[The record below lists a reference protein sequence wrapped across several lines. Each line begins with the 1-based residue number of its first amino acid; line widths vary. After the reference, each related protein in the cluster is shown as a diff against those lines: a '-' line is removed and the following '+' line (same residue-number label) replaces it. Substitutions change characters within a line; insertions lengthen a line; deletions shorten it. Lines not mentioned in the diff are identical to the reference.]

1 MDENQRQMA
10 TFLGYEE
17 VEISREIKGKKS
29 VKVKCLPVRQL
40 AEYAALIDV
49 ESELVGLCTDLTPEQ
64 VDQLSAEDSGKI
76 FEKAHELNFKPFSAW
91 VKRKVKAQRLKAQA
105 YGIDLPKN
113 ENEASGNSS
122 TD

>member
-1 MDENQRQMA
+1 MDEDQKQKA

-17 VEISREIKGKKS
+17 VEISREINGKKS
-29 VKVKCLPVRQL
+29 VKVKCLPVRHL
-40 AEYAALIDV
+40 AEYAALIDI

-64 VDQLSAEDSGKI
+64 VDQLSAEDSGKL
-76 FEKAHELNFKPFSAW
+76 FEKAHELNFEPFSAW

-113 ENEASGNSS
+113 ESRTSGETSA
-122 TD
+122 D

>member
-10 TFLGYEE
+10 TFLGGEE
-17 VEISREIKGKKS
+17 VEISREINGKKS

-64 VDQLSAEDSGKI
+64 VDQLSAEDSGKL
-76 FEKAHELNFKPFSAW
+76 FEKAHELNFEPFSAW

-105 YGIDLPKN
+105 LGIDLPKN
-113 ENEASGNSS
+113 ENETNGNSS
-122 TD
+122 AD